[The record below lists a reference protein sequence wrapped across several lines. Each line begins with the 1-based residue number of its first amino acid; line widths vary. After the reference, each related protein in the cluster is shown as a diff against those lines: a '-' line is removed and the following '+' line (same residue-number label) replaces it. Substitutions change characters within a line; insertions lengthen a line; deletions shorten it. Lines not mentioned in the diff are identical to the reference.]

1 VIFPFTRFAMIPL
14 NNEISAI
21 HKSGSLCDKATPLS
35 DQAGLLETQVIEKI
49 ERWRKLHRTR
59 IAFGG
64 AAWVVGLAAF
74 VLCY

>member
-1 VIFPFTRFAMIPL
+1 MIPL
-14 NNEISAI
+14 NNELSAML
-21 HKSGSLCDKATPLS
+21 KSGSLRDKTTPLS
-35 DQAGLLETQVIEKI
+35 DQAGLLEIQAIEKI